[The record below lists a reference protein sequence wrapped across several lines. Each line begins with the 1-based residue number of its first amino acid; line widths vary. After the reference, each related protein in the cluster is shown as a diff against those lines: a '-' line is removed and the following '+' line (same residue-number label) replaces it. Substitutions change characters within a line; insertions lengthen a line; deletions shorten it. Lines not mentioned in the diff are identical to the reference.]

1 MNSGLIPA
9 RYAKALYEVAQERG
23 QEKEIYALCT
33 RMEDAFRTNPELQKM
48 LANPFVNASDKE
60 QLLTTAAAATVADVT
75 FKDFLK
81 LLIQNRR
88 MDMARDIARA
98 YCDLYRRKKDIRRVE
113 IVTAGNLP
121 DEQIKRLKQ
130 LVEKHVK
137 AKTIQYEQRVD
148 PDLIGGFV
156 VNVDNERLDASV
168 KNELKLLRQSLLR

>member
-9 RYAKALYEVAQERG
+9 RYAKALYEVALERG
-23 QEKEIYALCT
+23 HEKEMYTLCT
-33 RMEDAFRTNPELQKM
+33 RMEEAFRMNPELQKM
-48 LANPFVNASDKE
+48 LANPFVNVADKT
-60 QLLTTAAAATVADVT
+60 QLLTTAAAATDADIT
-75 FKDFLK
+75 FMDFLK
-81 LLIQNRR
+81 LLTQNRR
-88 MDMARDIARA
+88 TDMARDIARA
-98 YCDLYRRKKDIRRVE
+98 YCDLYRRKQDIRRVE